1 MIEVFESSDCPQ
13 FIFNV
18 TMQNHGGYNIKKM
31 AGVELVELK
40 EAWRGFSDV
49 ETYLTLIRESDKAIE
64 GLLEYFRTVDRP
76 VIVCIFGDH
85 QPGVNGLWIEEVMG
99 KTKEQI
105 TFEEQQRKYCVP
117 YIIWANYDMGKSPKT
132 LNTSSNYLGALLL
145 DQAGIDRSDY
155 MKFLVQMQKEIP
167 ILNAFGYQTKD
178 EVWHSF
184 EETIEVSKWI
194 YDYKIVQY
202 NAMFDTKRNKKYYI
216 PKNV

>member
-1 MIEVFESSDCPQ
+1 
-13 FIFNV
+13 
-18 TMQNHGGYNIKKM
+18 
-31 AGVELVELK
+31 
-40 EAWRGFSDV
+40 
-49 ETYLTLIRESDKAIE
+49 
-64 GLLEYFRTVDRP
+64 
-76 VIVCIFGDH
+76 
-85 QPGVNGLWIEEVMG
+85 MG

-117 YIIWANYDMGKSPKT
+117 YIIWANYDMGKSPQT